1 VAERRVCRK
10 GGEAVGALGRDEG
23 LVAAEFSEADAAQ
36 VGDGASVRYES
47 TQPKRKPT
55 RSRMCVAVVVEGERE
70 REREAAQRCVYIG
83 DLVLSRHGLFGR

>member
-1 VAERRVCRK
+1 VVAERRVCRK

-36 VGDGASVRYES
+36 VGDGASVRHES

-70 REREAAQRCVYIG
+70 REAAQRCVYIG